1 MGQKFY
7 LDKNDLN
14 GQLERLHTNLYQMLE
29 FAYLQDDMV
38 STIEFLMSAWCKE
51 NLNTLEALQQEF
63 NELPE
68 DTKNFYSDFDEYL
81 DELSD
86 GYSRWWMETF
96 NQLSNEG
103 KEKFIQR
110 YRLTIACCLFSNTS
124 DVKTIKKDIGEI
136 EQWELIYGQ

>member
-1 MGQKFY
+1 
-7 LDKNDLN
+7 
-14 GQLERLHTNLYQMLE
+14 MLE

-51 NLNTLEALQQEF
+51 NLNTLE
-63 NELPE
+63 
-68 DTKNFYSDFDEYL
+68 D
-81 DELSD
+81 
-86 GYSRWWMETF
+86 SRWWMETF

-110 YRLTIACCLFSNTS
+110 YR
-124 DVKTIKKDIGEI
+124 